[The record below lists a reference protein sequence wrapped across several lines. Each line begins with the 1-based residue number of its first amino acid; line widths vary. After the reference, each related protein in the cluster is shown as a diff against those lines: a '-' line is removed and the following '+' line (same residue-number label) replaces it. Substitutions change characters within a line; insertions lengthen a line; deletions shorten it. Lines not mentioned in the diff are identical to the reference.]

1 MKRTAS
7 SEDSSVCIDLINDVI
22 NLRLILLETIVVPLF
37 DAIFKVNVVLAADQ
51 LFKFIASH
59 ACILL
64 LFLAFLKDLYLLSTI
79 NGGIQVVTR
88 KHSHSHL

>member
-1 MKRTAS
+1 
-7 SEDSSVCIDLINDVI
+7 
-22 NLRLILLETIVVPLF
+22 
-37 DAIFKVNVVLAADQ
+37 LAADQ

-79 NGGIQVVTR
+79 NGSI
-88 KHSHSHL
+88 